1 MKKLYD
7 GMQRFCAAH
16 PRFGIPNLMRVIV
29 IGNVAVYVLMLL
41 TQANDA
47 NALSFLTFN
56 LNALLHG
63 EVWRLVTFV
72 FVPAYSSPF
81 ALLISLYFYYWIGS
95 TLERQW
101 GTAKFNLY
109 YISGALLTVLG
120 VVLASLITGNPYLTA
135 AGTGYVNLSM
145 FFAFAFLFPDTTV
158 LLFFILPVK
167 MKWLAYL
174 DGALFAF
181 DIIKAIGAHNWAG
194 VVLPIVALLNFA
206 VFIWPE
212 VHYLKERIPMI
223 LADKIVSLR
232 KKAGWSQ
239 EDLAEKLGV
248 TRQSV
253 SKWEGAQSVPDM
265 DKVVMMSRLFG
276 VSTDFLL
283 KDELE
288 EEAPC
293 AAAQDDD
300 TPLRR
305 VTMGQA
311 SAYLALRKAAAPK
324 IAIATALCITSPV
337 TLILLAGMSEVQR
350 FHITENA
357 ASGIGLC
364 VLLGLVA
371 LAVSIFLWTSAEAK
385 EYRFLEE
392 EPFETEYG
400 VEGMVRQRQREYKD
414 THTRLV
420 TVGVVLCVLAAVPLF
435 AAMCIND
442 GSDLLYIAAVCA
454 LLVLVA
460 IGCLALVTA
469 GVYQGAMEQ
478 LLEEGDYTRPQKKHH
493 KLMGTVTMIYW
504 LTATA
509 VFLLY
514 TYGPHGNGQPQY
526 SWIIWAVAGVL
537 YAAVMGIVR
546 IISRSRG

>member
-1 MKKLYD
+1 
-7 GMQRFCAAH
+7 
-16 PRFGIPNLMRVIV
+16 
-29 IGNVAVYVLMLL
+29 
-41 TQANDA
+41 
-47 NALSFLTFN
+47 
-56 LNALLHG
+56 
-63 EVWRLVTFV
+63 
-72 FVPAYSSPF
+72 
-81 ALLISLYFYYWIGS
+81 
-95 TLERQW
+95 
-101 GTAKFNLY
+101 
-109 YISGALLTVLG
+109 
-120 VVLASLITGNPYLTA
+120 
-135 AGTGYVNLSM
+135 
-145 FFAFAFLFPDTTV
+145 
-158 LLFFILPVK
+158 
-167 MKWLAYL
+167 
-174 DGALFAF
+174 
-181 DIIKAIGAHNWAG
+181 
-194 VVLPIVALLNFA
+194 
-206 VFIWPE
+206 
-212 VHYLKERIPMI
+212 MI

-288 EEAPC
+288 EEESPC

-311 SAYLALRKAAAPK
+311 ADYLARRRAAAPK
-324 IAIATALCITSPV
+324 VAFAVLLCIISPV

-350 FHITENA
+350 FHISENA
-357 ASGIGLC
+357 AAGIGLC

-371 LAVSIFLWTSAEAK
+371 LAVSIFLRTSAEAK

-435 AAMCIND
+435 AAMCIS

-514 TYGPHGNGQPQY
+514 TYGPHGNGQPRY

>member
-1 MKKLYD
+1 
-7 GMQRFCAAH
+7 
-16 PRFGIPNLMRVIV
+16 
-29 IGNVAVYVLMLL
+29 
-41 TQANDA
+41 
-47 NALSFLTFN
+47 
-56 LNALLHG
+56 
-63 EVWRLVTFV
+63 
-72 FVPAYSSPF
+72 
-81 ALLISLYFYYWIGS
+81 
-95 TLERQW
+95 
-101 GTAKFNLY
+101 
-109 YISGALLTVLG
+109 
-120 VVLASLITGNPYLTA
+120 
-135 AGTGYVNLSM
+135 
-145 FFAFAFLFPDTTV
+145 
-158 LLFFILPVK
+158 
-167 MKWLAYL
+167 
-174 DGALFAF
+174 
-181 DIIKAIGAHNWAG
+181 
-194 VVLPIVALLNFA
+194 
-206 VFIWPE
+206 
-212 VHYLKERIPMI
+212 MI

-288 EEAPC
+288 EETPC

-305 VTMGQA
+305 VTMKQA

-350 FHITENA
+350 FPISGNA
-357 ASGIGLC
+357 AAGIGLC
-364 VLLGLVA
+364 VLLVLVA
-371 LAVSIFLWTSAEAK
+371 VAVSIFLRTSAEAK

-400 VEGMVRQRQREYKD
+400 VEGMVRQRQQEYKD

-435 AAMCIND
+435 AAMCIN

-469 GVYQGAMEQ
+469 GVYQGAMER
-478 LLEEGDYTRPQKKHH
+478 LLEEGDYARGQKKHRRV
-493 KLMGTVTMIYW
+493 LGTVSTIYW
-504 LTATA
+504 LAATA

-514 TYGPHGNGQPQY
+514 TYGPHGNGQPRY

>member
-1 MKKLYD
+1 
-7 GMQRFCAAH
+7 
-16 PRFGIPNLMRVIV
+16 
-29 IGNVAVYVLMLL
+29 
-41 TQANDA
+41 
-47 NALSFLTFN
+47 
-56 LNALLHG
+56 
-63 EVWRLVTFV
+63 
-72 FVPAYSSPF
+72 
-81 ALLISLYFYYWIGS
+81 
-95 TLERQW
+95 
-101 GTAKFNLY
+101 
-109 YISGALLTVLG
+109 
-120 VVLASLITGNPYLTA
+120 
-135 AGTGYVNLSM
+135 
-145 FFAFAFLFPDTTV
+145 
-158 LLFFILPVK
+158 
-167 MKWLAYL
+167 
-174 DGALFAF
+174 
-181 DIIKAIGAHNWAG
+181 
-194 VVLPIVALLNFA
+194 
-206 VFIWPE
+206 
-212 VHYLKERIPMI
+212 MI

-293 AAAQDDD
+293 AVAQDDD

-305 VTMGQA
+305 VSLTQA

-324 IAIATALCITSPV
+324 IAIATALCIISPV

-350 FHITENA
+350 FHISENA
-357 ASGIGLC
+357 AAGIGLC

-371 LAVSIFLWTSAEAK
+371 LAVSIFLRTGAEAK

-392 EPFETEYG
+392 APFETEYG

-514 TYGPHGNGQPQY
+514 TYGPHGNGQPRY

>member
-1 MKKLYD
+1 
-7 GMQRFCAAH
+7 
-16 PRFGIPNLMRVIV
+16 
-29 IGNVAVYVLMLL
+29 
-41 TQANDA
+41 
-47 NALSFLTFN
+47 
-56 LNALLHG
+56 
-63 EVWRLVTFV
+63 
-72 FVPAYSSPF
+72 
-81 ALLISLYFYYWIGS
+81 
-95 TLERQW
+95 
-101 GTAKFNLY
+101 
-109 YISGALLTVLG
+109 
-120 VVLASLITGNPYLTA
+120 
-135 AGTGYVNLSM
+135 
-145 FFAFAFLFPDTTV
+145 
-158 LLFFILPVK
+158 
-167 MKWLAYL
+167 
-174 DGALFAF
+174 
-181 DIIKAIGAHNWAG
+181 
-194 VVLPIVALLNFA
+194 
-206 VFIWPE
+206 
-212 VHYLKERIPMI
+212 MI

-232 KKAGWSQ
+232 KKACWSQ

-288 EEAPC
+288 EEAHC

-305 VTMGQA
+305 VSLTQA

-350 FHITENA
+350 FPISGNA
-357 ASGIGLC
+357 AAGIGLC
-364 VLLGLVA
+364 VLLVLVA
-371 LAVSIFLWTSAEAK
+371 VAVSLFLRTAAQVREFK
-385 EYRFLEE
+385 FLEE

-400 VEGMVRQRQREYKD
+400 VDGMVRQRQQEYKD
-414 THTRLV
+414 TNTRLT

-435 AAMCIND
+435 AVMCID
-442 GSDLLYIAAVCA
+442 GADLLYVGAVCA

-537 YAAVMGIVR
+537 YAAVIGIVR

>member
-1 MKKLYD
+1 
-7 GMQRFCAAH
+7 
-16 PRFGIPNLMRVIV
+16 
-29 IGNVAVYVLMLL
+29 
-41 TQANDA
+41 
-47 NALSFLTFN
+47 
-56 LNALLHG
+56 
-63 EVWRLVTFV
+63 
-72 FVPAYSSPF
+72 
-81 ALLISLYFYYWIGS
+81 
-95 TLERQW
+95 
-101 GTAKFNLY
+101 
-109 YISGALLTVLG
+109 
-120 VVLASLITGNPYLTA
+120 
-135 AGTGYVNLSM
+135 
-145 FFAFAFLFPDTTV
+145 
-158 LLFFILPVK
+158 
-167 MKWLAYL
+167 
-174 DGALFAF
+174 
-181 DIIKAIGAHNWAG
+181 
-194 VVLPIVALLNFA
+194 
-206 VFIWPE
+206 
-212 VHYLKERIPMI
+212 MI

-239 EDLAEKLGV
+239 EELAEQLGV

-265 DKVVMMSRLFG
+265 DKVVQMSRLFG

-288 EEAPC
+288 EETPC

-305 VTMGQA
+305 VSLTQA

-324 IAIATALCITSPV
+324 IAIATALCIISPV

-350 FHITENA
+350 FHISENA
-357 ASGIGLC
+357 AAGIGLC
-364 VLLGLVA
+364 VLLALVA
-371 LAVSIFLWTSAEAK
+371 LAVSIFLRTGAEAK

-400 VEGMVRQRQREYKD
+400 VEGMVRQRQQEYKD

-420 TVGVVLCVLAAVPLF
+420 TVGVVLCVLAAAPLF
-435 AAMCIND
+435 AAVCID
-442 GSDLLYIAAVCA
+442 GSDLLYVGAVCA
-454 LLVLVA
+454 LLALVA
-460 IGCLALVTA
+460 VGCLALVTT

-493 KLMGTVTMIYW
+493 KLRGTVTMIYW
-504 LTATA
+504 ITATA

-514 TYGPHGNGQPQY
+514 TYGPHGNGQPRY

>member
-1 MKKLYD
+1 
-7 GMQRFCAAH
+7 
-16 PRFGIPNLMRVIV
+16 
-29 IGNVAVYVLMLL
+29 
-41 TQANDA
+41 
-47 NALSFLTFN
+47 
-56 LNALLHG
+56 
-63 EVWRLVTFV
+63 
-72 FVPAYSSPF
+72 
-81 ALLISLYFYYWIGS
+81 
-95 TLERQW
+95 
-101 GTAKFNLY
+101 
-109 YISGALLTVLG
+109 
-120 VVLASLITGNPYLTA
+120 
-135 AGTGYVNLSM
+135 
-145 FFAFAFLFPDTTV
+145 
-158 LLFFILPVK
+158 
-167 MKWLAYL
+167 
-174 DGALFAF
+174 
-181 DIIKAIGAHNWAG
+181 
-194 VVLPIVALLNFA
+194 
-206 VFIWPE
+206 
-212 VHYLKERIPMI
+212 MI

-288 EEAPC
+288 EETPC

-305 VTMGQA
+305 VSLTQA

-350 FHITENA
+350 FPISGNA
-357 ASGIGLC
+357 AAGIGLC
-364 VLLGLVA
+364 VMLVLLAV
-371 LAVSIFLWTSAEAK
+371 AVSIFLRTDADVRD
-385 EYRFLEE
+385 YRFLEE

-400 VEGMVRQRQREYKD
+400 VEGMVRQRQQEYKD

-435 AAMCIND
+435 AAMCIS
-442 GSDLLYIAAVCA
+442 GSGLLYIAAVCA

-514 TYGPHGNGQPQY
+514 TYGPHGNGQPRY

>member
-1 MKKLYD
+1 
-7 GMQRFCAAH
+7 
-16 PRFGIPNLMRVIV
+16 
-29 IGNVAVYVLMLL
+29 
-41 TQANDA
+41 
-47 NALSFLTFN
+47 
-56 LNALLHG
+56 
-63 EVWRLVTFV
+63 
-72 FVPAYSSPF
+72 
-81 ALLISLYFYYWIGS
+81 
-95 TLERQW
+95 
-101 GTAKFNLY
+101 
-109 YISGALLTVLG
+109 
-120 VVLASLITGNPYLTA
+120 
-135 AGTGYVNLSM
+135 
-145 FFAFAFLFPDTTV
+145 
-158 LLFFILPVK
+158 
-167 MKWLAYL
+167 
-174 DGALFAF
+174 
-181 DIIKAIGAHNWAG
+181 
-194 VVLPIVALLNFA
+194 
-206 VFIWPE
+206 
-212 VHYLKERIPMI
+212 MI

-288 EEAPC
+288 EETPC
-293 AAAQDDD
+293 AAAQEDD

-305 VTMGQA
+305 VSLTQA

-324 IAIATALCITSPV
+324 IAVATALCIISPV

-350 FHITENA
+350 FHISENA

-364 VLLGLVA
+364 VLLALVA
-371 LAVSIFLWTSAEAK
+371 LAVSIFLRTGAEAK

-435 AAMCIND
+435 AAMCIN

-514 TYGPHGNGQPQY
+514 TYGPHGNGQPRY

>member
-1 MKKLYD
+1 
-7 GMQRFCAAH
+7 
-16 PRFGIPNLMRVIV
+16 
-29 IGNVAVYVLMLL
+29 
-41 TQANDA
+41 
-47 NALSFLTFN
+47 
-56 LNALLHG
+56 
-63 EVWRLVTFV
+63 
-72 FVPAYSSPF
+72 
-81 ALLISLYFYYWIGS
+81 
-95 TLERQW
+95 
-101 GTAKFNLY
+101 
-109 YISGALLTVLG
+109 
-120 VVLASLITGNPYLTA
+120 
-135 AGTGYVNLSM
+135 
-145 FFAFAFLFPDTTV
+145 
-158 LLFFILPVK
+158 
-167 MKWLAYL
+167 
-174 DGALFAF
+174 
-181 DIIKAIGAHNWAG
+181 
-194 VVLPIVALLNFA
+194 
-206 VFIWPE
+206 
-212 VHYLKERIPMI
+212 MI

-239 EDLAEKLGV
+239 EDLAENLGV

-288 EEAPC
+288 EETPC

-305 VTMGQA
+305 VTMKQA

-350 FHITENA
+350 FPISGNA
-357 ASGIGLC
+357 AAGIGLC
-364 VLLGLVA
+364 VLLVLVA
-371 LAVSIFLWTSAEAK
+371 VAVSIFLRTSAEAK

-400 VEGMVRQRQREYKD
+400 VEGMVRQRQQEYKD

-435 AAMCIND
+435 AAMCIN

-469 GVYQGAMEQ
+469 GVYQGAMER
-478 LLEEGDYTRPQKKHH
+478 LLEEGDYARGQKKHRRV
-493 KLMGTVTMIYW
+493 LGTVSTIYW
-504 LTATA
+504 LAATA

-514 TYGPHGNGQPQY
+514 TYGPHGNGQPRY

>member
-1 MKKLYD
+1 
-7 GMQRFCAAH
+7 
-16 PRFGIPNLMRVIV
+16 
-29 IGNVAVYVLMLL
+29 
-41 TQANDA
+41 
-47 NALSFLTFN
+47 
-56 LNALLHG
+56 
-63 EVWRLVTFV
+63 
-72 FVPAYSSPF
+72 
-81 ALLISLYFYYWIGS
+81 
-95 TLERQW
+95 
-101 GTAKFNLY
+101 
-109 YISGALLTVLG
+109 
-120 VVLASLITGNPYLTA
+120 
-135 AGTGYVNLSM
+135 
-145 FFAFAFLFPDTTV
+145 
-158 LLFFILPVK
+158 
-167 MKWLAYL
+167 
-174 DGALFAF
+174 
-181 DIIKAIGAHNWAG
+181 
-194 VVLPIVALLNFA
+194 
-206 VFIWPE
+206 
-212 VHYLKERIPMI
+212 MI

-288 EEAPC
+288 EETPC

-305 VTMGQA
+305 VSLTQA

-324 IAIATALCITSPV
+324 IAIATALCIISPV

-350 FHITENA
+350 FPISGNA
-357 ASGIGLC
+357 AAGIGLC
-364 VLLGLVA
+364 VMLVLLAV
-371 LAVSIFLWTSAEAK
+371 AVSIFLRTDADVRD
-385 EYRFLEE
+385 YRFLEE

-400 VEGMVRQRQREYKD
+400 VEGMVRQRQQEYKD
-414 THTRLV
+414 SHTRLV

-435 AAMCIND
+435 AAMCIS
-442 GSDLLYIAAVCA
+442 GSDLLYISAVCA

-514 TYGPHGNGQPQY
+514 TYGPHGNGQPRY

-537 YAAVMGIVR
+537 YAAVMGVVR
-546 IISRSRG
+546 LLLRGRKD

>member
-1 MKKLYD
+1 
-7 GMQRFCAAH
+7 
-16 PRFGIPNLMRVIV
+16 
-29 IGNVAVYVLMLL
+29 
-41 TQANDA
+41 
-47 NALSFLTFN
+47 
-56 LNALLHG
+56 
-63 EVWRLVTFV
+63 
-72 FVPAYSSPF
+72 
-81 ALLISLYFYYWIGS
+81 
-95 TLERQW
+95 
-101 GTAKFNLY
+101 
-109 YISGALLTVLG
+109 
-120 VVLASLITGNPYLTA
+120 
-135 AGTGYVNLSM
+135 
-145 FFAFAFLFPDTTV
+145 
-158 LLFFILPVK
+158 
-167 MKWLAYL
+167 
-174 DGALFAF
+174 
-181 DIIKAIGAHNWAG
+181 
-194 VVLPIVALLNFA
+194 
-206 VFIWPE
+206 
-212 VHYLKERIPMI
+212 MI

-300 TPLRR
+300 APLRR

-324 IAIATALCITSPV
+324 VAFAVLLCIVSPV
-337 TLILLAGMSEVQR
+337 TLLLAAMSEVQR

-371 LAVSIFLWTSAEAK
+371 LAVSIFLRTGAETK

-400 VEGMVRQRQREYKD
+400 VTGMVRQRQREYAD
-414 THTRLV
+414 TRTRY
-420 TVGVVLCVLAAVPLF
+420 TTIGAVLYVLAAAPLF
-435 AAMCIND
+435 AAVCID
-442 GSDLLYIAAVCA
+442 GSDLLYVGAVGV
-454 LLVLVA
+454 LLVLVG
-460 IGCLALVTA
+460 IGCLFLVSA
-469 GVYQGAMEQ
+469 GVYSSAMER
-478 LLEEGDYTRPQKKHH
+478 LLEEGDYARGQKKHRRV
-493 KLMGTVTMIYW
+493 LGTVSTIYW
-504 LTATA
+504 LAATA
-509 VFLLY
+509 VFLIY
-514 TYGPHGNGQPQY
+514 TYGPSGNGQPRY

>member
-1 MKKLYD
+1 
-7 GMQRFCAAH
+7 
-16 PRFGIPNLMRVIV
+16 
-29 IGNVAVYVLMLL
+29 
-41 TQANDA
+41 
-47 NALSFLTFN
+47 
-56 LNALLHG
+56 
-63 EVWRLVTFV
+63 
-72 FVPAYSSPF
+72 
-81 ALLISLYFYYWIGS
+81 
-95 TLERQW
+95 
-101 GTAKFNLY
+101 
-109 YISGALLTVLG
+109 
-120 VVLASLITGNPYLTA
+120 
-135 AGTGYVNLSM
+135 
-145 FFAFAFLFPDTTV
+145 
-158 LLFFILPVK
+158 
-167 MKWLAYL
+167 
-174 DGALFAF
+174 
-181 DIIKAIGAHNWAG
+181 
-194 VVLPIVALLNFA
+194 
-206 VFIWPE
+206 
-212 VHYLKERIPMI
+212 MI

-276 VSTDFLL
+276 ISTDFLL

-293 AAAQDDD
+293 AAAQEDD

-305 VTMGQA
+305 VSLTQA

-324 IAIATALCITSPV
+324 IAVATALCIISPV

-350 FHITENA
+350 FHISENA
-357 ASGIGLC
+357 AAGIGLC
-364 VLLGLVA
+364 VLLALVA
-371 LAVSIFLWTSAEAK
+371 LAVSIFLRTGAEAK

-400 VEGMVRQRQREYKD
+400 VTGMVRQRQQEYKD

-514 TYGPHGNGQPQY
+514 TYGPHGNGQPRY

>member
-1 MKKLYD
+1 
-7 GMQRFCAAH
+7 
-16 PRFGIPNLMRVIV
+16 
-29 IGNVAVYVLMLL
+29 
-41 TQANDA
+41 
-47 NALSFLTFN
+47 
-56 LNALLHG
+56 
-63 EVWRLVTFV
+63 
-72 FVPAYSSPF
+72 
-81 ALLISLYFYYWIGS
+81 
-95 TLERQW
+95 
-101 GTAKFNLY
+101 
-109 YISGALLTVLG
+109 
-120 VVLASLITGNPYLTA
+120 
-135 AGTGYVNLSM
+135 
-145 FFAFAFLFPDTTV
+145 
-158 LLFFILPVK
+158 
-167 MKWLAYL
+167 
-174 DGALFAF
+174 
-181 DIIKAIGAHNWAG
+181 
-194 VVLPIVALLNFA
+194 
-206 VFIWPE
+206 
-212 VHYLKERIPMI
+212 MI

-239 EDLAEKLGV
+239 EELAEQLGI

-288 EEAPC
+288 EETPC
-293 AAAQDDD
+293 AAAQEDD

-305 VTMGQA
+305 VTMKQA

-324 IAIATALCITSPV
+324 IAIATALCIISPV

-364 VLLGLVA
+364 VLLVLLAV
-371 LAVSIFLWTSAEAK
+371 AVSIFLRADADVRD
-385 EYRFLEE
+385 YRFLAE

-435 AAMCIND
+435 AAMCIN

-514 TYGPHGNGQPQY
+514 TYGPSGNGQPRY

-537 YAAVMGIVR
+537 YAAVMGIAR